1 MGCKA
6 KRCTSTGYT
15 WLGVFLCV
23 TLVQFLI
30 GCATLEPFG
39 KVLDKPEIPKD
50 WGTAERGWASFYHP
64 ALGGRK
70 TASGEMYRDEF
81 YTAAHPSLPLGT
93 IVLVRRAATG
103 RYAIVRINDRGPF
116 VKGRVIDLSRAAAA
130 RLGLIMAG
138 VGKVEV
144 FVIPPEHPLIAHL

>member
-70 TASGEMYRDEF
+70 TASGEMYR
-81 YTAAHPSLPLGT
+81 
-93 IVLVRRAATG
+93 